1 MKYAQEKLILRFYVD
16 VNTMTF
22 YCFNFRKAKE
32 LISTIINR
40 GGPPLPAVDTNHVP
54 DGHTIVEMMIP
65 GPKVGLV
72 IGKGGETI
80 RNLQVIVFIDVQ
92 R

>member
-1 MKYAQEKLILRFYVD
+1 MLTLTQWHFIV
-16 VNTMTF
+16 
-22 YCFNFRKAKE
+22 FNFRKAKE

-54 DGHTIVEMMIP
+54 DGHSIVEMMIP

-80 RNLQVIVFIDVQ
+80 RNLQVIVFIDVY

>member
-1 MKYAQEKLILRFYVD
+1 MYSNFCIFY
-16 VNTMTF
+16 
-22 YCFNFRKAKE
+22 YRKAKE
-32 LISTIINR
+32 LITAIINR

-80 RNLQVIVFIDVQ
+80 RNLQV
-92 R
+92 RT

>member
-1 MKYAQEKLILRFYVD
+1 MTQVEILPWSWHFIV
-16 VNTMTF
+16 
-22 YCFNFRKAKE
+22 FNFRKAKE
-32 LISTIINR
+32 LINTIINR

-54 DGHTIVEMMIP
+54 DGHNIVEMMIP

-80 RNLQVIVFIDVQ
+80 RNLQVTTLLVLKNTISFF
-92 R
+92 

>member
-1 MKYAQEKLILRFYVD
+1 M
-16 VNTMTF
+16 
-22 YCFNFRKAKE
+22 
-32 LISTIINR
+32 
-40 GGPPLPAVDTNHVP
+40 PAVDTNHVP

-80 RNLQVIVFIDVQ
+80 RNLQVRKCILKFK
-92 R
+92 